1 MEIEGMEEQVKKAL
15 EDPDEIRISQDDID
29 VYLYYRRLDK
39 HQIVVVARHLND
51 KGFIITAY
59 ITDKVKEGKQ
69 IWKR

>member
-1 MEIEGMEEQVKKAL
+1 MEEQVKKAL
-15 EDPDEIRISQDDID
+15 EEPDEVRVSQEDEN

-51 KGFIITAY
+51 EGFIITSY
-59 ITDKVKEGKQ
+59 ITDKVKEGEQ